1 MLKDVTRSEKLVLM
15 FVAIVTATGFILS
28 YADHDFFE
36 HYYVNEDGFVEWMTV
51 AALLAGMVVCM
62 RRVWVLRG
70 RRPFLFLMMTSLL
83 ALLFLF
89 GAGEEASWGQRLFG
103 IESGE
108 FFQQHNTQ
116 GETNLHNLVV
126 SGTKINELVF
136 SAGLGIL
143 LLVYLAAVIPLYR
156 RKSAVRRLLDRFAIP
171 IATNYQIAAIILTL
185 LLVQVLM
192 NSSRKPELLEFA
204 GSFLFLLI
212 VAFPENR
219 SLFQA
224 AETAPTG

>member
-1 MLKDVTRSEKLVLM
+1 MLKKVSRTEKLVLM
-15 FVAIVTATGFILS
+15 LVTIVTVAGFILS
-28 YADHDFFE
+28 YANHDLFE

-51 AALLAGMVVCM
+51 MALLTGMVVCI

-70 RRPFLFLMMTSLL
+70 QRPFLFLLMISLL

-108 FFQQHNTQ
+108 FFQQNNTQ

-126 SGTKINELVF
+126 SGRKINELVF

-143 LLVYLAAVIPLYR
+143 LFLYLAVLIPLYR
-156 RKSAVRRLLDRFAIP
+156 RKSAVRRMLDRFGIP
-171 IATNYQIAAIILTL
+171 IATNYQVAAIILTL

-192 NSSRKPELLEFA
+192 SSSRKPELLEFA
-204 GSFLFLLI
+204 ASFLFLLI

-224 AETAPTG
+224 VETTPHH

>member
-1 MLKDVTRSEKLVLM
+1 MLKNTSRAEKLVLM
-15 FVAIVTATGFILS
+15 FVAAVTVAGFTLS
-28 YADHDFFE
+28 YVNHEFFE

-51 AALLAGMVVCM
+51 VALLTGMVVCI
-62 RRVWVLRG
+62 RRVRVLRG
-70 RRPFLFLMMTSLL
+70 RRPFLFLLMISLL

-103 IESGE
+103 MESSE
-108 FFQQHNTQ
+108 FFREHNTQ

-126 SGTKINELVF
+126 RGTKINELVF

-143 LLVYLAAVIPLYR
+143 LFAYMAVVIPLYR
-156 RKSAVRRLLDRFAIP
+156 RKSAVRRFLDRFAIP
-171 IATNYQIAAIILTL
+171 IATNYQIAAIILAL
-185 LLVQVLM
+185 LLIQVSM

-224 AETAPTG
+224 VDTTPTR